1 MTAEELIK
9 ELGHCL
15 GVPMELSP
23 AGTCRVAMDGDVV
36 DFEKDGDSLWI
47 FADLGSALN
56 REDASLSL
64 LAANSLGMQTG
75 GATIALD
82 EERSMFTMHLELWG
96 EMPYPSFESKLV
108 LFIKA
113 LRWWKEWLAL
123 PPLRSVVK
131 QADVLHGEQGVPV
144 GGAADG
150 IMQDVYSPLG
160 MGGMLRI

>member
-1 MTAEELIK
+1 MNAQELIR
-9 ELGHCL
+9 ELGRTL
-15 GVPMELSP
+15 GGALELSP
-23 AGTCRVAMDGDVV
+23 AGTCRAAFDSDVV
-36 DFEKDGDSLWI
+36 DFEEDGASLWI
-47 FADLGSALN
+47 FADLGSALH
-56 REDASLSL
+56 REDASQSL
-64 LAANSLGMQTG
+64 LAANRLGLQTG

-82 EERSMFTMHLELWG
+82 EERSMFVMHMELWSD
-96 EMPYPSFESKLV
+96 MPYPSFEAKLT

-131 QADVLHGEQGVPV
+131 QADVLHGEQVVPV